1 MTIGSILSKAATDN
15 KQLAASAAVFET
27 GRIANKKLTELLG
40 KQLPPPLN
48 MLVGTPI
55 GQLIVANLVKIAA
68 EQVRPGD
75 DLIDRLTNG
84 MIVSSYT
91 EVFQS
96 FNIEGVLDDLLG
108 DKGVKAALT
117 KQSKAEKAVEAA
129 E

>member
-1 MTIGSILSKAATDN
+1 MSVGSIASKALSDN
-15 KQLAASAAVFET
+15 KQLMASAAVFET
-27 GRIANKKLTELLG
+27 GRIANKKLTDLLS

-75 DLIDRLTNG
+75 DLVERLTNG

-91 EVFQS
+91 ELFQS
-96 FNIEGVLDDLLG
+96 FNIEGVIDDLLG
-108 DKGVKAALT
+108 DKAVKAALG
-117 KQSKAEKAVEAA
+117 KQAKAEAA
-129 E
+129 AGE

>member
-1 MTIGSILSKAATDN
+1 MSVGTIASKALSDN
-15 KQLAASAAVFET
+15 KQLMASAAVFET
-27 GRIANKKLTELLG
+27 GRIANKKLTELLS

-75 DLIDRLTNG
+75 DLVDRLTNG

-91 EVFQS
+91 ELFQS
-96 FNIEGVLDDLLG
+96 FNIEGVIDDLLG
-108 DKGVKAALT
+108 DKAVKAALG
-117 KQSKAEKAVEAA
+117 KQAKAEKAA
-129 E
+129 EE

>member
-1 MTIGSILSKAATDN
+1 MSVGSIASKALSDN
-15 KQLAASAAVFET
+15 KQLMASAAVFET
-27 GRIANKKLTELLG
+27 GRIANKKLTELLA

-68 EQVRPGD
+68 EQVRPD
-75 DLIDRLTNG
+75 DAMVDRLTNG

-91 EVFQS
+91 ELFQS
-96 FNIEGVLDDLLG
+96 FNIEGVIDDLLG
-108 DKGVKAALT
+108 DKAIKAALT
-117 KQSKAEKAVEAA
+117 KQGKAEAAA

>member
-1 MTIGSILSKAATDN
+1 MSVGSIASKALSDN
-15 KQLAASAAVFET
+15 KQLMASAAVFET
-27 GRIANKKLTELLG
+27 GRIANKKLTELLA

-68 EQVRPGD
+68 EQVRPD
-75 DLIDRLTNG
+75 DAMVDRLTNG

-91 EVFQS
+91 ELFQS
-96 FNIEGVLDDLLG
+96 FNIEGVIDDLLG
-108 DKGVKAALT
+108 DKAIKAALT
-117 KQSKAEKAVEAA
+117 KQSKAEVAAA

>member
-1 MTIGSILSKAATDN
+1 MSVGSIASKALTDN
-15 KQLAASAAVFET
+15 KQLMASAAVFET
-27 GRIANKKLTELLG
+27 GRIANKKLTDLLS

-75 DLIDRLTNG
+75 DLVERLTNG

-91 EVFQS
+91 ELFQS
-96 FNIEGVLDDLLG
+96 FNIEGVIDDLLG
-108 DKGVKAALT
+108 DKAVKAALG
-117 KQSKAEKAVEAA
+117 KQAKAEKAA

>member
-1 MTIGSILSKAATDN
+1 MSVGSIASKALSDN
-15 KQLAASAAVFET
+15 KQLMASAAVFET
-27 GRIANKKLTELLG
+27 GRIANKKLTDLLS

-68 EQVRPGD
+68 EQVRPD
-75 DLIDRLTNG
+75 DALVERLTNG

-91 EVFQS
+91 ELFQS
-96 FNIEGVLDDLLG
+96 FNIEGVIDDLLG
-108 DKGVKAALT
+108 DKAVKAALG
-117 KQSKAEKAVEAA
+117 KQAKAEAAVA

>member
-1 MTIGSILSKAATDN
+1 MSVGSIASKALSDN
-15 KQLAASAAVFET
+15 KQLMASAAVFET
-27 GRIANKKLTELLG
+27 GRIANKKLTELLA

-68 EQVRPGD
+68 EQVRPD
-75 DLIDRLTNG
+75 DELVERLTNG

-91 EVFQS
+91 ELFQS
-96 FNIEGVLDDLLG
+96 FNIEGVIDDLLG

-117 KQSKAEKAVEAA
+117 KQAKAEKAA

>member
-1 MTIGSILSKAATDN
+1 MSVGSIASKAMTDN
-15 KQLAASAAVFET
+15 KQLMASAAVFET
-27 GRIANKKLTELLG
+27 GRIANKKLTDLLS

-68 EQVRPGD
+68 EQVRPD
-75 DLIDRLTNG
+75 DALVERLTNG

-91 EVFQS
+91 ELFQS
-96 FNIEGVLDDLLG
+96 FNIEGVIDDLLG
-108 DKGVKAALT
+108 DKAVKAALG
-117 KQSKAEKAVEAA
+117 KQDKAEKAAAA

>member
-1 MTIGSILSKAATDN
+1 MSVGSIASKALSDN
-15 KQLAASAAVFET
+15 KQLMASAAVFET
-27 GRIANKKLTELLG
+27 GRIANKKLTDLLS

-75 DLIDRLTNG
+75 DLVERLTSG

-91 EVFQS
+91 ELFQS
-96 FNIEGVLDDLLG
+96 FNIEGVIDDLLG
-108 DKGVKAALT
+108 DKAVKAALG
-117 KQSKAEKAVEAA
+117 KQAKAEKAA
-129 E
+129 EE

>member
-1 MTIGSILSKAATDN
+1 MSVGSIASKALTDN
-15 KQLAASAAVFET
+15 KQLMASAAVFET
-27 GRIANKKLTELLG
+27 GRIANKKLTDLLS

-75 DLIDRLTNG
+75 DLVERLTNG

-91 EVFQS
+91 ELFQS
-96 FNIEGVLDDLLG
+96 FNIEGVIDDLLG
-108 DKGVKAALT
+108 DKAVKAALG
-117 KQSKAEKAVEAA
+117 KQAKAEKAA
-129 E
+129 EE

>member
-1 MTIGSILSKAATDN
+1 MSVGSIASKALTDN
-15 KQLAASAAVFET
+15 KQLMASAAVFET
-27 GRIANKKLTELLG
+27 GRIANKKLTALLA

-68 EQVRPGD
+68 EQVRPD
-75 DLIDRLTNG
+75 DALVERLTNG

-91 EVFQS
+91 DLFQS
-96 FNIEGVLDDLLG
+96 FDLEGVLDDLLG
-108 DKGVKAALT
+108 DKSVKAALT
-117 KQSKAEKAVEAA
+117 KQGKAEAAAAA

>member
-1 MTIGSILSKAATDN
+1 MSVGSIASKALSDN
-15 KQLAASAAVFET
+15 KQLMASAAVFET
-27 GRIANKKLTELLG
+27 GRIANKKLTDLLA

-68 EQVRPGD
+68 EQVRPD
-75 DLIDRLTNG
+75 DALVERLTNG

-91 EVFQS
+91 ELFQS
-96 FNIEGVLDDLLG
+96 FNIEGVIDDLLG
-108 DKGVKAALT
+108 DKGIKAALT
-117 KQSKAEKAVEAA
+117 KQEKAEKAAAA

>member
-1 MTIGSILSKAATDN
+1 MSVGSIASKALSDN
-15 KQLAASAAVFET
+15 KQLMASAAVFET
-27 GRIANKKLTELLG
+27 GRIANKKLTDLLS

-75 DLIDRLTNG
+75 DLVERLTNG

-91 EVFQS
+91 ELFQS
-96 FNIEGVLDDLLG
+96 FNIEGVIDDLLG

-117 KQSKAEKAVEAA
+117 KQAKAEKAA

>member
-1 MTIGSILSKAATDN
+1 MSVGSIASKALTDN
-15 KQLAASAAVFET
+15 KQLMASAAVFET
-27 GRIANKKLTELLG
+27 GRIANKKLTDLLS

-68 EQVRPGD
+68 EQVRPD
-75 DLIDRLTNG
+75 DELVERLTNG

-91 EVFQS
+91 ELFQS
-96 FNIEGVLDDLLG
+96 FNIEGVIDDLLG

-117 KQSKAEKAVEAA
+117 KQAKAEKAA